1 MHSYSKNNPA
11 GMGCNAPASTPTHH
25 RTMKAILT
33 LREFGEKVKVV
44 SIPNP
49 RANND
54 LEFWIEDPSIPGH
67 KNRIFCQV
75 GEETKRYSPVEITDD
90 TPTCKSGNPW
100 KPIKR

>member
-67 KNRIFCQV
+67 KIDFFVKLAKKPR
-75 GEETKRYSPVEITDD
+75 D
-90 TPTCKSGNPW
+90 TLL
-100 KPIKR
+100 